1 MIHQFAHVNV
11 TVRDLDAAIEFFV
24 LLGLELE
31 ARTFVEGEFLDTVIG
46 IDGARTEIAMLGVP
60 GAQTQVELSCFDRP
74 ASPPG
79 RDALPA
85 NEPGIRTIAFV
96 VDDLDAVV
104 TSLGEAGWGLVG
116 GRGEFEGAW
125 AMVYVRGPDGIVVSL
140 AQQLVA
146 ARGPSA

>member
-11 TVRDLDAAIEFFV
+11 TVVDLDAAIDFFV

-46 IDGARTEIAMLGVP
+46 IEGARTEIAMLRVP
-60 GAQTQVELSCFDRP
+60 GSSTQVELSCFERP
-74 ASPPG
+74 PSRPGGGAS
-79 RDALPA
+79 PA

-96 VDDLDAVV
+96 VDDLDATVA
-104 TSLGEAGWGLVG
+104 SLAEAGWGLVG

-140 AQQLVA
+140 AQRLVA

>member
-1 MIHQFAHVNV
+1 MIHQLAHVNV
-11 TVRDLDAAIEFFV
+11 IVRDLDAAIDFFG

-46 IDGARTEIAMLGVP
+46 MDGARTEIAMLAVP
-60 GAQTQVELSCFDRP
+60 GSQTQVELSCFVRP

-79 RDALPA
+79 RDAPSA
-85 NEPGIRTIAFV
+85 HEPGIRTIAFV

-104 TSLGEAGWGLVG
+104 TSLGGAGWGLVG

-125 AMVYVRGPDGIVVSL
+125 AMAYVRGPDGIVVSL
-140 AQQLVA
+140 AQRLVA
-146 ARGPSA
+146 PEGS

>member
-1 MIHQFAHVNV
+1 MIEQLAHVNV
-11 TVRDLDAAIEFFV
+11 TVRDLDAAIDFFG

-46 IDGARTEIAMLGVP
+46 MDGARTEIAMLGVP
-60 GAQTQVELSCFDRP
+60 GSPTQVELSCFDRP

-79 RDALPA
+79 REDLPS

-96 VDDLDAVV
+96 VDDLDATV
-104 TSLGEAGWGLVG
+104 TSLAEAGWGLVG

-125 AMVYVRGPDGIVVSL
+125 AMVYVRGPEGIVISL
-140 AQQLVA
+140 AERLVGDPRA
-146 ARGPSA
+146 